1 MFSKLIGAN
10 YLLSKPNHYIKKK
23 DPLRYT
29 LRSWLYQNR
38 ERVLSV
44 FTMLYEDDG
53 DVTKTGGLMSELV
66 KAHKEIEL
74 LTTRNT
80 ALRRNNNIE
89 NSKMLQDL
97 RQKIQDLEFRI
108 EVLQQFRHTEF
119 KSPTAEESER
129 AGRDV
134 EEAQKIISE
143 RKKEKEKER

>member
-1 MFSKLIGAN
+1 M
-10 YLLSKPNHYIKKK
+10 LSKPNEAIKKRE
-23 DPLRYT
+23 PLRYT

-38 ERVLSV
+38 ERVLTV

-53 DVTKTGGLMSELV
+53 DLNKAGGLMGELI
-66 KAHKEIEL
+66 KARKEIEL

-89 NSKMLQDL
+89 NSKMVLDF

-143 RKKEKEKER
+143 RKKKKEKER